1 MPQPAYKTK
10 LPEEFHRCMDN
21 LLLLLKKL
29 GIGSGGRYSVDS
41 SMYEKF
47 LKAGCPDWSVLYTPK
62 IDITNLTEALFE
74 QKLLKTNTD
83 PKQLKDAEG
92 VHRIAREVLEMVPDL
107 NPDGTRERLGV
118 DIGIND
124 KLKMFPLILFQ
135 LSPAL
140 FGTTGND
147 LLEKARSGH
156 RKSILKLIQLDKNFI
171 HEEWSAI
178 ELRKAQL
185 SGDEKYLKDLAK
197 AITGDALNPKK
208 KNPRLTYILMM
219 GWNLG
224 LNKLANS
231 EIFEYVKDIG
241 LYGSE
246 DPDSLYREIKRLKLR
261 KRKKDA

>member
-1 MPQPAYKTK
+1 MSKSAYKTK
-10 LPEEFHRCMDN
+10 LPEEFHVYMDN

-29 GIGSGGRYSVDS
+29 GIGSGGRYSVDPS
-41 SMYEKF
+41 VYEKF

-62 IDITNLTEALFE
+62 IEVTNIVEAPFK
-74 QKLLKTNTD
+74 QKLLETNTD
-83 PKQLKDAEG
+83 PKQLKDAKG
-92 VHRIAREVLEMVPDL
+92 IHRVAKEVLEKVPDS
-107 NPDGTRERLGV
+107 NPDGTRKGLGL
-118 DIGIND
+118 DLEIND
-124 KLKMFPLILFQ
+124 QLKMFPLILFQ

-147 LLEKARSGH
+147 LLEKAKSGD

-197 AITGDALNPKK
+197 AITTDALNPKK
-208 KNPRLTYILMM
+208 KNPKLTYILMM
-219 GWNLG
+219 GWKLG
-224 LNKLANS
+224 LNKLTNP